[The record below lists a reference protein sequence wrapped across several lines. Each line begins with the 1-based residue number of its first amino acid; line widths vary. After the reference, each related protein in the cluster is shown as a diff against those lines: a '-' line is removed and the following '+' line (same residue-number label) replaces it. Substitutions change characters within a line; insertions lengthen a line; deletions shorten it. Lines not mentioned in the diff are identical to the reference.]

1 LILAIAF
8 AILMVARVSVIH
20 RRRIM
25 ARWPAFAFAA
35 VAVLTLWRGAIGPT
49 IGLLVLAVV
58 AWFVSP
64 GLLDRAP
71 PPPVPRPAE
80 AAARVLLGVGLAATP
95 DEIRAAYRRKIAEA
109 HPDRGGSHEHA
120 ARLTAARDT
129 LLKGRR

>member
-1 LILAIAF
+1 
-8 AILMVARVSVIH
+8 MVARISAIH

-35 VAVLTLWRGAIGPT
+35 AAILAMWRGAFGPT
-49 IGLLVLAVV
+49 VGLIVLAVV

-64 GLLDRAP
+64 ALLARTPAP
-71 PPPVPRPAE
+71 ATPRPAE
-80 AAARVLLGVGLAATP
+80 AEARALLGVGLAATP
-95 DEIRAAYRRKIAEA
+95 DDIRAAYRRRIAEA
-109 HPDRGGSHEHA
+109 HPDRGGSHEQA